1 MPARGERGTGQQ
13 RTVGGDRTLPAAGA
27 APAWRPP
34 RIPDRAALGGIIFVL
49 FSDTYA
55 HMLQEID
62 ADAAAKLEA
71 AIRGRARRAAD

>member
-1 MPARGERGTGQQ
+1 MTRVAGTPWPCSSP
-13 RTVGGDRTLPAAGA
+13 V
-27 APAWRPP
+27 WRP
-34 RIPDRAALGGIIFVL
+34 RRAAERLGHSSVVL